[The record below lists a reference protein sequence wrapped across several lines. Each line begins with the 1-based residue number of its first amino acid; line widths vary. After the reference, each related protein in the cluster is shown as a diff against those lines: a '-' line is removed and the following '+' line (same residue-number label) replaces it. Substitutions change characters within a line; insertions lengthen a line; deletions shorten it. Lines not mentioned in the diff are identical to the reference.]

1 MRQPWILIAA
11 FGLLAGAP
19 ATQGQSLNSMLKGL
33 GNQVGQTVEGR
44 LSDTSDKAVN
54 KAFDKTNDTVNCV
67 AGDPGCA
74 KGSATPST
82 SGSVKCVATDVDC
95 LKQAKANG
103 QTVEIVDE
111 GDLDTLRCSS
121 QDAACLQRAKKL
133 GKKVEITD

>member
-1 MRQPWILIAA
+1 MRQPWILMAA
-11 FGLLAGAP
+11 FSLLAAAP
-19 ATQGQSLNSMLKGL
+19 AAQGQSLNSMLKDL
-33 GNQVGQTVEGR
+33 GNHVGQTVEGR
-44 LSDTSDKAVN
+44 LNDTSDKAVN
-54 KAFDKTNDTVNCV
+54 KAFDETNDTVGCV

-121 QDAACLQRAKKL
+121 QDGACLQRAKKL
-133 GKKVEITD
+133 GKKVELTD